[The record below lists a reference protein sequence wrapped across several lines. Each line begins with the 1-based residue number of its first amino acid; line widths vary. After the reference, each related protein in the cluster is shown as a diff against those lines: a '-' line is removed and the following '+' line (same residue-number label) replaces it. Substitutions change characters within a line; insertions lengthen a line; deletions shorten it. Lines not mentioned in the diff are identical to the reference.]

1 MTDVQEGCSLIRS
14 SGRAASTWHLSA
26 DILKSAELPYRKT
39 AGQGLSICRVKRFLG
54 ISCRSLLADIHER
67 LGSFG
72 LLNRQPSATEVRRAV
87 SMLKKYQ
94 ILEPLDLLE
103 ELEGAS
109 RMVIYPSIN
118 MLLVG
123 DDARA
128 LVDTFRETEEED
140 GEAEIPGIIEN
151 LPE

>member
-1 MTDVQEGCSLIRS
+1 MA
-14 SGRAASTWHLSA
+14 AASTSVHVF
-26 DILKSAELPYRKT
+26 T
-39 AGQGLSICRVKRFLG
+39 T
-54 ISCRSLLADIHER
+54 LADIHER

-103 ELEGAS
+103 E
-109 RMVIYPSIN
+109 
-118 MLLVG
+118 
-123 DDARA
+123 
-128 LVDTFRETEEED
+128 TEEED

>member
-1 MTDVQEGCSLIRS
+1 
-14 SGRAASTWHLSA
+14 
-26 DILKSAELPYRKT
+26 
-39 AGQGLSICRVKRFLG
+39 
-54 ISCRSLLADIHER
+54 
-67 LGSFG
+67 
-72 LLNRQPSATEVRRAV
+72 
-87 SMLKKYQ
+87 MLKKYQ